1 MLKFLRICQKN
12 IKAPVNALHP
22 ETAMSSG
29 SPLPETPVQENSVE
43 SEECCICM
51 ESLAQVTLSPCNHS
65 KFCLPC
71 IKNVFERNRPCPL
84 CRAPIHGGTI
94 DGRESLIIHE
104 EEVVEEESSV
114 EEEDDVEECCICYSR
129 SACVNILSCGHP
141 SSFCASCIFTVRS
154 MGGPC
159 PICRRLINGFNV
171 DPDTRMENFLDL
183 LSEGD
188 LRFIERE
195 SIETVSEFANFFN
208 YSIPQAMEHFY
219 DNWY

>member
-1 MLKFLRICQKN
+1 MLKFLRRSQNN

-71 IKNVFERNRPCPL
+71 IKIVVEGERPCPL

-94 DGRESLIIHE
+94 DGRESLIIHKV
-104 EEVVEEESSV
+104 EVVEEK
-114 EEEDDVEECCICYSR
+114 DDVEECRICLDR
-129 SACVNILSCGHP
+129 GACVKILPCGH
-141 SSFCASCIFTVRS
+141 SSFCAFCIFTVKR

-159 PICRRLINGFNV
+159 PCCSGPITRFDV
-171 DPDTRMENFLDL
+171 DPDTRVENFLDL

-188 LRFIERE
+188 LRFVERE
-195 SIETVSEFANFFN
+195 SIETVSEFADFFD
-208 YSIPQAMEHFY
+208 YSIPEIMEHFY
-219 DNWY
+219 NNWCRFIQD